1 VRAKNIDITKYFK
14 GRRVILP
21 VLIGLVVTL
30 IIVFWNFD
38 ESDTKAYKHIN
49 WTIYSTIWIGIS
61 ILMMVFRDLGYMI
74 RLRILSD
81 NELSWRQAF
90 EISMLWEFSSAISPS
105 AIGGTAVA
113 LVIMAQEKIK
123 TGKTTAIVLI
133 TSLLDEVFFIV
144 MVPVI
149 FILIGF
155 ENAFPLLGGN
165 SSVNQLVSTGN
176 LKFFFWTGYIILFT
190 WTILLIFALILKP
203 NFTKRL
209 LLGIFSLKLLKRW
222 RWSAREW
229 AKDLENAAL
238 SFKGK
243 GKQFWA
249 KAFGATF
256 LSWTA
261 RYLMVNSLML
271 AFGPVSDHLM
281 VYGRQ
286 LVMWVILLVAVTP
299 GGSGVAE
306 IIFPAFLG
314 EFLPQKEIAAGV
326 AFVWRFLSYYPYII
340 IGSIVF
346 PIWLRRIRKIKS
358 EQSGHSEQIE
368 NN

>member
-1 VRAKNIDITKYFK
+1 MTAKKIDITQYFK

-21 VLIGLVVTL
+21 VIIGLVVTL
-30 IIVFWNFD
+30 VIIFWNFD
-38 ESDTKAYKHIN
+38 ESESKAYKQIN

-61 ILMMVFRDLGYMI
+61 ILMMVLRDLGYMI
-74 RLRILSD
+74 RLRVLSD

-133 TSLLDEVFFIV
+133 TSLLDEVFFIT
-144 MVPVI
+144 MVPII
-149 FILIGF
+149 FVLIGF
-155 ENAFPLLGGN
+155 QNAFPVLGGI
-165 SSVNQLVSTGN
+165 SSVNQLLNTGN
-176 LKFFFWTGYIILFT
+176 LKFFFWTGYVILFS
-190 WTILLIFALILKP
+190 WTLLLIFALLLKP
-203 NFTKRL
+203 NLTKRIL
-209 LLGIFSLKLLKRW
+209 LSIFSIRFLKRW

-229 AKDLENAAL
+229 AKDLEIAAL
-238 SFKGK
+238 TFKGK
-243 GKQFWA
+243 GKRFWV
-249 KAFGATF
+249 KAYGATF
-256 LSWTA
+256 LSWSA

-314 EFLPQKEIAAGV
+314 EFLPQKEIAGGV

-346 PIWLRRIRKIKS
+346 PIWLRRIRKQK
-358 EQSGHSEQIE
+358 EEQIE
-368 NN
+368 LPQ